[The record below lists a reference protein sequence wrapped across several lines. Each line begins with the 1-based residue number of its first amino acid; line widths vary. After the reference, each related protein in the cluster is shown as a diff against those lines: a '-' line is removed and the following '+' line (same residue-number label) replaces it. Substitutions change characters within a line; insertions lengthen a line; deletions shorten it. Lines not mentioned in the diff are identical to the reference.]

1 MKYYPIIC
9 AAAATAI
16 SLSSCSNNQN
26 ANNMD
31 NPFLVE
37 STLPHGAFP
46 FDQLKTEHYKPAFE
60 AGIKEH
66 NEEINAIEVTLK
78 VVKPETA
85 MNKEAS
91 IKLNA
96 PQQGDLFASK
106 VADTFEEAVD
116 MCVDA
121 LKRQLE
127 KSKKDK

>member
-1 MKYYPIIC
+1 MNVTINSIHFD
-9 AAAATAI
+9 ATEKLEQFI
-16 SLSSCSNNQN
+16 NKKVEKLS
-26 ANNMD
+26 
-31 NPFLVE
+31 
-37 STLPHGAFP
+37 
-46 FDQLKTEHYKPAFE
+46 K
-60 AGIKEH
+60 H

>member
-1 MKYYPIIC
+1 MEVTIKSIHFD
-9 AAAATAI
+9 ATEKLEQFI
-16 SLSSCSNNQN
+16 NKKVEKLS
-26 ANNMD
+26 
-31 NPFLVE
+31 
-37 STLPHGAFP
+37 
-46 FDQLKTEHYKPAFE
+46 K
-60 AGIKEH
+60 H
-66 NEEINAIEVTLK
+66 NEEISSVEVNLK

-91 IKLNA
+91 VKLIV
-96 PQQGDLFASK
+96 PQNGDLFASK